1 MAAPKPKNDDDATI
15 VLGDEASA
23 AAEDDPTVV
32 LGDDAPAPQAESD
45 DATVVLDG
53 GAEPAPARP
62 TQTTQTSQA
71 EDDATVVVGD
81 DVTLGS
87 ALGDPAPAPKIT
99 TVEDAAQPPVQTE
112 RPLPAAWAEDGSVIR
127 RLSDL
132 KEIQARGAAGGAG
145 AARPEDNG
153 GGVLG
158 PVARRLVASSALLE
172 RDAVSIALRA
182 REQGVTFFQALAAD
196 GHAASD
202 ASLYRVLAEQEGM
215 RFIATRDEL
224 ASAIEEVEW
233 LDAKC
238 ADTRGVLLLKSEAGA
253 ERAPCAMLDPF
264 DLVLRDW
271 LRGQTGRPV
280 EPVVVLPE
288 VFYEVLAGL
297 KTRVEAPR
305 RGDENFV
312 PIDVS
317 WQQENMLLD
326 QPLTADVPLIVDYIL
341 QRCQNQKASD
351 IHIEPT
357 EDGMLIRARID
368 GLMHE
373 ESRMPLE
380 LHSAVVSRIK
390 VLAQM
395 DVAERRRPQDGRISV
410 MIRKSPLDV
419 RVSTL
424 PTVLGEKVVMRLLD
438 ETALRPSPEQLGL
451 RDSNLRTI
459 LDKINAPHG
468 LILIGGPTGSGKTTT
483 LYSFLTAVDRVQRN
497 VVTIEDPV
505 EYRLNGVHQMQVN
518 DKINLTFAAGLR
530 TVLRQDPD
538 VIMVG
543 ECRDRETGH
552 MAVQAALT
560 GHVVFSTIH
569 ANDCLSVITRLLD
582 MKIDPYLVA
591 AALSLTLSQRL
602 VRVTCNQCSTLVE
615 GREIMR
621 KLRNEGVSL
630 EKLERMGIE
639 IDDNMPVVQP
649 TGCPHCRHTGYSGRQ
664 PVFEMVPVSTDMRK
678 LIVSEHFDSDELRK
692 LAHQA
697 GFTTMIQN
705 GMALVEEGRTT
716 FSELI
721 RVFGDA

>member
-1 MAAPKPKNDDDATI
+1 MAATQPKSPTPRPEDEHEDDATL
-15 VLGDEASA
+15 VLGD
-23 AAEDDPTVV
+23 TH
-32 LGDDAPAPQAESD
+32 GTGD
-45 DATVVLDG
+45 DATVVLSEKH
-53 GAEPAPARP
+53 GAEEDSTVVLGDRAGPADDDSTVVLRKESAAPA
-62 TQTTQTSQA
+62 A
-71 EDDATVVVGD
+71 E
-81 DVTLGS
+81 
-87 ALGDPAPAPKIT
+87 PPAPKGEVAPLDDSIET
-99 TVEDAAQPPVQTE
+99 PKQAQ
-112 RPLPAAWAEDGSVIR
+112 RPLPAAWGEDEAVIR

-132 KEIQARGAAGGAG
+132 KKIQDRKKSGKSS
-145 AARPEDNG
+145 DS
-153 GGVLG
+153 GVLG
-158 PVARRLVASSALLE
+158 PSAQRLVAAGALDE
-172 RDAVSIALRA
+172 QDAVAVALRA
-182 REQGVTFFQALAAD
+182 REQGVTFFNALAA
-196 GHAASD
+196 GGQHSGNAGLYAA
-202 ASLYRVLAEQEGM
+202 LAEAEGL
-215 RFIATRDEL
+215 RFISTRDEL
-224 ASAIEEVEW
+224 ARSIEEVEW
-233 LDAKC
+233 LDTRC
-238 ADTRGVLLLKSEAGA
+238 ADQRGAFVLKSEPGNP
-253 ERAPCAMLDPF
+253 RTPCAMLDPF
-264 DLVLRDW
+264 DLPTRDW
-271 LRGQTGRPV
+271 LRTQLGRPV
-280 EPVVVLPE
+280 EPVVVVPSL
-288 VFYEVLAGL
+288 FYDVLSSL
-297 KTRVEAPR
+297 KARVEAPR

-357 EDGMLIRARID
+357 DEGMLIRARID

-380 LHSAVVSRIK
+380 LHGPVVSRIK
-390 VLAQM
+390 VLANM

-483 LYSFLTAVDRVQRN
+483 LYSFLSAVDRVQRN

-518 DKINLTFAAGLR
+518 DRIGLSFASGLR

-569 ANDCLSVITRLLD
+569 ANDCLSVITRLMD

-591 AALSLTLSQRL
+591 ASLSLSLSQRL
-602 VRVTCNQCSTLVE
+602 VRLSCTQCAVMVE
-615 GREIMR
+615 GREVLR
-621 KLRNEGVSL
+621 RLRNEGVSP
-630 EKLERMGIE
+630 EKMHRMGIVVDE
-639 IDDNMPVVQP
+639 NMPVLQP

-664 PVFEMVPVSTDMRK
+664 PVFEMVALNSAMRK
-678 LIVSEHFDSDELRK
+678 LIVSDHFDSDELHALSRE
-692 LAHQA
+692 
-697 GFTTMIQN
+697 T
-705 GMALVEEGRTT
+705 GMATMVENGLSLVEEGRTT
-716 FSELI
+716 YSELI
-721 RVFGDA
+721 RVFGDG